1 MYRFENL
8 KHRSVNQDFNT
19 QSLYDRTQSL
29 CSNNYVFYS
38 DKKEILL
45 VLSAL
50 LSDKMDYYVLH
61 ERILVKG
68 KLRKFI
74 GHVVIAK
81 KMPIIEFIRKSLDE
95 NDLRPIRIIST
106 LTNDNFFRFSEDAVL
121 YVYAKN

>member
-19 QSLYDRTQSL
+19 QILYDRTQSL

-50 LSDKMDYYVLH
+50 LSDDMDYYVLH

-81 KMPIIEFIRKSLDE
+81 KMSIIEFIGKSLDE
-95 NDLRPIRIIST
+95 NDLRPIRIMST
-106 LTNDNFFRFSEDAVL
+106 LTNNDFLRFSEDAVL